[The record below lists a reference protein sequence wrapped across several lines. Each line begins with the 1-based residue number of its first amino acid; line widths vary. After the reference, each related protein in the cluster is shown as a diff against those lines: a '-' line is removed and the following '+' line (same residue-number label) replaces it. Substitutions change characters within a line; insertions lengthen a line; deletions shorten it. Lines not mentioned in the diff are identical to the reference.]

1 MNKKRLSKRRFSKSS
16 SFLCKSPYP
25 YLLTNGFKVKND
37 MAKDK
42 TVYTTSNLKLIMA
55 KDKTVYTTP
64 NLKLIVIN
72 WIGPNLLYIILL
84 IL

>member
-1 MNKKRLSKRRFSKSS
+1 
-16 SFLCKSPYP
+16 
-25 YLLTNGFKVKND
+25 